1 MRLIKWFKTHSES
14 TFIINM
20 TVLPVKWFK
29 DKVKLIFKLTLIN
42 ITPLSY
48 FAALIYIYLNRS
60 MINLFW
66 RGLVFLDYLSDS
78 KVGLFILVYDH

>member
-48 FAALIYIYLNRS
+48 FAALIYIIFKQVNDKP
-60 MINLFW
+60 
-66 RGLVFLDYLSDS
+66 FLE
-78 KVGLFILVYDH
+78 GACIPRLFI